1 MFSYNRK
8 NLIYVL
14 IFLIPF
20 FLFLSRTKFFVS
32 FKFKI
37 IDVFDLP
44 VRIVSF
50 PLQEFKKMLFY
61 HRTFEEYKRKTQEV
75 NLLKSRL
82 VGLEEVIKENTR
94 LEKLLEF
101 KRRLIYSSI
110 AANVIG
116 RDPSRW
122 NSSIILDKGILEGV
136 AVGQPVVSEL
146 GVVGKIAEVSESK
159 AKIIT
164 VTDPQFSAAIM
175 VQRSRES
182 GVLSGTL
189 QGICRLK
196 FINDDADIIVG
207 DQIITS
213 KLSSAFPD
221 SLMIGEVV
229 EIKSGIN
236 NNTKE
241 CLVKPTVAFSQL
253 EEVLIILK

>member
-1 MFSYNRK
+1 M
-8 NLIYVL
+8 
-14 IFLIPF
+14 
-20 FLFLSRTKFFVS
+20 
-32 FKFKI
+32 

-44 VRIVSF
+44 VRLVSF
-50 PLQEFKKMLFY
+50 PIAEIKKMLFY
-61 HRTFEEYKRKTQEV
+61 HRTFEEYKRKTHEV
-75 NLLKSRL
+75 NLLKARL

-122 NSSIILDKGILEGV
+122 NASIIIDKGSRDGV
-136 AVGQPVVSEL
+136 VVGQPVVSAS
-146 GVVGKIAEVSESK
+146 GVVGKIAEVSDTKS
-159 AKIIT
+159 KIIT

-182 GVLSGTL
+182 GVVSGTL

-196 FINDDADIIVG
+196 FINDTADIVVG

-221 SLMIGEVV
+221 SLMVGEVV
-229 EIKSGIN
+229 EVKPGIRN
-236 NNTKE
+236 NSKE
-241 CLVKPTVAFSQL
+241 CLVQPIVAFSQL

>member
-1 MFSYNRK
+1 MLSYNRK
-8 NLIYVL
+8 NIIYVI

-20 FLFLSRTKFFVS
+20 FLFLSRTKLFVS

-37 IDVFDLP
+37 IDAFDLP

-50 PLQEFKKMLFY
+50 PIAELKKMLFY
-61 HRTFEEYKRKTQEV
+61 HRTFEEYKKKSQEV
-75 NLLKSRL
+75 NLLKARL
-82 VGLEEVIKENTR
+82 IGLEEVIKENTR

-110 AANVIG
+110 GANVIG

-122 NSSIILDKGILEGV
+122 NASIIIDKGSRDGV
-136 AVGQPVVSEL
+136 AVGQPVVNES
-146 GVVGKIAEVSESK
+146 GVVGKIAEVSETKS
-159 AKIIT
+159 KIIT
-164 VTDPQFSAAIM
+164 VIDPQFSAAIM

-182 GVLSGTL
+182 GVVSGTL
-189 QGICRLK
+189 KGICRLK
-196 FINDDADIIVG
+196 FINETADILVG

-221 SLMIGEVV
+221 SLMIGEVIEV
-229 EIKSGIN
+229 DKGTRNSA
-236 NNTKE
+236 KE
-241 CLVKPTVAFSQL
+241 CLVKPIVSFSQL

>member
-8 NLIYVL
+8 NIIYVI
-14 IFLIPF
+14 IFLVPF
-20 FLFLSRTKFFVS
+20 FLFLSRTKLFVS

-50 PLQEFKKMLFY
+50 PIGELKKMLFY
-61 HRTFEEYKRKTQEV
+61 HRTFEEYKKKSQEV
-75 NLLKSRL
+75 NLLKARL
-82 VGLEEVIKENTR
+82 IGLEEVVKENTR

-122 NSSIILDKGILEGV
+122 NSSIIIDKGTRDGV
-136 AVGQPVVSEL
+136 TVGQPVVSES
-146 GVVGKIAEVSESK
+146 GVVGKIAEVSETKS
-159 AKIIT
+159 KIIT
-164 VTDPQFSAAIM
+164 VIDPQFSAAIM

-182 GVLSGTL
+182 GVVSGTL
-189 QGICRLK
+189 NGICRLK
-196 FINDDADIIVG
+196 FINETADILVG
-207 DQIITS
+207 DQVITS

-221 SLMIGEVV
+221 SLMVGEIIEVD
-229 EIKSGIN
+229 KGTRN
-236 NNTKE
+236 NAKE
-241 CLVKPTVAFSQL
+241 CLVKPIVSFSQL